1 MRLQQQFVRR
11 KRGPE
16 SEGSEVTETQYWFE
30 RVQAIQLVLERGEM
44 EKARLLESI
53 QFLDNKIQKLCSELL
68 VLGSLLK
75 TPI

>member
-1 MRLQQQFVRR
+1 M
-11 KRGPE
+11 
-16 SEGSEVTETQYWFE
+16 TETQYWFE